1 MALITTVPDPQSLAD
16 TVAERLTSRVLRAS
30 AAGEPVMVCLT
41 GGQTARPIYQRW
53 SDPAGP
59 WRRQIEWTR
68 LHFFWSDERH
78 VPPEHPDSNF
88 GMATRALLER
98 LPIDPS
104 HVHRIHGELPD
115 PAEAARQYELE
126 LRRTC
131 SRAARGTLSFDVS
144 LLTIGEDGHI
154 ASIFPESPLLE
165 AQDPVAAVWVP
176 HLQAWRVTLTP
187 PVLLGATTTIVI
199 ASGRRKAAAV
209 HAALE
214 GPPNIRCC
222 PAQLLRHAGDR
233 VEWIVDAEAAVKRKL
248 ET

>member
-16 TVAERLTSRVLRAS
+16 TVAERLTSRVLSAS
-30 AAGEPVMVCLT
+30 AAGAPVMVCLT

-59 WRRQIEWTR
+59 WRRQIEWAR

-78 VPPEHPDSNF
+78 VPPEHADSNF
-88 GMATRALLER
+88 GMAARTLLER
-98 LPIDPS
+98 VPVDPA

-115 PAEAARQYELE
+115 PAEAARHYELE
-126 LRRTC
+126 LRHTF
-131 SRAARGTLSFDVS
+131 SLVARGTLSFDVS
-144 LLTIGEDGHI
+144 LLSIGEDGHI

-176 HLQAWRVTLTP
+176 HLHAWRITLTP
-187 PVLLGATTTIVI
+187 PVLLDATTTIVI
-199 ASGRRKAAAV
+199 ASGRGKADAV

-214 GPPNIRCC
+214 GPPDVRRC

-233 VEWIVDAEAAVKRKL
+233 VEWVVDVERTVK
-248 ET
+248 